1 MKVKGSFSSLI
12 AHVFQN
18 RGDPC
23 NCMVR
28 EEETKPHLLGL
39 MCKCGR
45 LWSFV
50 DVCGHLLVVCSRLQV
65 VCGGLLV
72 VCWWLAGGLQ
82 SFAGGLCLFVGGLC
96 LFVPVCDRLCSY
108 LVVAC
113 FSNYILK
120 RKVGIQFS

>member
-1 MKVKGSFSSLI
+1 MACWWFAG
-12 AHVFQN
+12 
-18 RGDPC
+18 G
-23 NCMVR
+23 
-28 EEETKPHLLGL
+28 
-39 MCKCGR
+39 
-45 LWSFV
+45 
-50 DVCGHLLVVCSRLQV
+50 LQV
-65 VCGGLLV
+65 VCR
-72 VCWWLAGGLQ
+72 